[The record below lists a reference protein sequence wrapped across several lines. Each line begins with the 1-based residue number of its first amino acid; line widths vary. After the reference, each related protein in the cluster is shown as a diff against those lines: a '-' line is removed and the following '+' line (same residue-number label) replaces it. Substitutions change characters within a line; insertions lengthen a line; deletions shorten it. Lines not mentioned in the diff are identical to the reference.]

1 MRLLDTTTSG
11 IPEMREFVGSE
22 IPPYAILSHTWGS
35 EEVTLQQLTA
45 TAAKAAELRKK
56 AGFLKIQKTCELA
69 RSRDGL
75 GYAWVDT
82 CCIDKTSSA
91 ELTEAINAMYAW
103 YRNADVCYVYLA
115 DLEPGTRD
123 DLAQTLRN
131 CRWFTRGWTLQ
142 ELIAPLKVHFFDME
156 WNYRGDKD
164 SLAELLESRTGIP
177 ERLLRSQSALSDY
190 SVARR
195 MSWAAMRETTRLED
209 KAYCLLGIFDVNMP
223 LIYGEGMKAFDRLQT
238 SILQTTSDLSI
249 FAWTDD
255 RVPCPQY
262 AGALAESPRQ
272 FAGCGNINVSAQGT
286 SIYGNF
292 IITNKGIQLDTFLYA
307 YPMDE
312 EEDGRVTVRTALS
325 LLCTLEGSML
335 QVYLRK
341 IDGGL
346 YARFRPDILV
356 DGGAE
361 SLLREQ
367 RDNGDNPLSLET
379 IILSRRL
386 PPRFPLFMSNPV
398 VPYRHS
404 ALSLELGALVLDNT
418 VPVPRS
424 HWDDHDGIF
433 FAGNSISRA
442 WCAFWLS
449 GRVSWARG
457 EINILVACFHWN
469 RGQARVMFADLNRV
483 NPVNLLLLWLQLDK
497 VRFESSFE
505 AEVLV
510 LTVSPMKLEQEG
522 GTAKLLLRQTGSR
535 TPIAEASLS
544 MGQEWRPA
552 ICITQQATVLQVNI
566 TEPSSKDVAEPV
578 QGV

>member
-1 MRLLDTTTSG
+1 
-11 IPEMREFVGSE
+11 
-22 IPPYAILSHTWGS
+22 
-35 EEVTLQQLTA
+35 
-45 TAAKAAELRKK
+45 
-56 AGFLKIQKTCELA
+56 
-69 RSRDGL
+69 
-75 GYAWVDT
+75 
-82 CCIDKTSSA
+82 
-91 ELTEAINAMYAW
+91 MYAW

-156 WNYRGDKD
+156 WNYRGDKE
-164 SLAELLESRTGIP
+164 SLADLLESRTGIP
-177 ERLLRSQSALSDY
+177 GRLLRSQSALSDY

-238 SILQTTSDLSI
+238 AILQTTSDLSI

-272 FAGCGNINVSAQGT
+272 FAGCGNINAVGGGS

-292 IITNKGIQLDTFLYA
+292 IITNKGIQLETFLYA
-307 YPMDE
+307 YPVDD
-312 EEDGRVTVRTALS
+312 EEDGRVTVRIALN
-325 LLCTLEGSML
+325 LLCTLGGSML
-335 QVYLRK
+335 QIYLRK
-341 IDGGL
+341 IDGGI

-361 SLLREQ
+361 SLRREPRER
-367 RDNGDNPLSLET
+367 RDNGDNPLIPLET
-379 IILSRRL
+379 IILSKRL
-386 PPRFPLFMSNPV
+386 PPRFPLSMANPV
-398 VPYRHS
+398 VTNRHS
-404 ALSLELGALVLDNT
+404 VLFLQLGALVLGNT

-424 HWDDHDGIF
+424 HWDDHDGVF
-433 FAGNSISRA
+433 FAGNSISRG
-442 WCAFWLS
+442 WGAFWLS
-449 GRVSWARG
+449 GRVSWAQAD
-457 EINILVACFHWN
+457 INILVACFQWN
-469 RGQARVMFADLNRV
+469 RGQAKVMFADLNRV
-483 NPVNLLLLWLQLDK
+483 NPVDLLLVWSQLVK

-510 LTVSPMKLEQEG
+510 LTVSRMELEG
-522 GTAKLLLRQTGSR
+522 GTTKVKLPLRQTGSPI
-535 TPIAEASLS
+535 PIAEASVS
-544 MGQEWRPA
+544 MRQEWRPA
-552 ICITQQATVLQVNI
+552 ICSTQQATVLQVDI
-566 TEPSSKDVAEPV
+566 TELSSKDVTEPV